1 MERDC
6 SRKMNKPSIFNSYL
20 KCFRKLEV
28 QHQHQPQQQPQ
39 LCHHQMDVGLHNGFK
54 MVFVILKTITLD
66 AIGMEA
72 TAVTILILNGKNI
85 VKFQKFA
92 NVLTQI
98 LELILMKSLLESN
111 ETYVVVSNK

>member
-1 MERDC
+1 MESDC

-20 KCFRKLEV
+20 KCFRKLDV
-28 QHQHQPQQQPQ
+28 QQQPQ